1 MATKYIFVTGGV
13 VSSLGKGIT
22 AASLG
27 RLLKNRGFNVTIQK
41 FDPYINIDPGTM
53 SPYQHGEVFVT
64 DDGAETDLDLG
75 HYERFIDI
83 NLSKRSNITAGKVYW
98 SVINKERK
106 GDYLGS
112 TVQVIPHVTNEIKQR
127 GYTVGAG
134 VNIPLDGL
142 FDLKARV
149 NRQKLAVKGAML
161 EKEVK
166 YEEMKREII
175 DLYAT
180 ANSQLSVLKL
190 RAEALELA
198 TLQYEIA
205 EKDFTNGAI
214 DSGQLSIEKQRQSTA
229 MEAYEKSKFELTK
242 SLMILEVITRTP
254 ILRK

>member
-1 MATKYIFVTGGV
+1 
-13 VSSLGKGIT
+13 
-22 AASLG
+22 
-27 RLLKNRGFNVTIQK
+27 
-41 FDPYINIDPGTM
+41 M
-53 SPYQHGEVFVT
+53 SH
-64 DDGAETDLDLG
+64 
-75 HYERFIDI
+75 
-83 NLSKRSNITAGKVYW
+83 
-98 SVINKERK
+98 
-106 GDYLGS
+106 S
-112 TVQVIPHVTNEIKQR
+112 TSC
-127 GYTVGAG
+127 
-134 VNIPLDGL
+134 
-142 FDLKARV
+142 

>member
-1 MATKYIFVTGGV
+1 MKHFCCLYYFSILLLCTVPSLVKAQEMNDYSKTELTDYIQ
-13 VSSLGKGIT
+13 IT
-22 AASLG
+22 LPS
-27 RLLKNRGFNVTIQK
+27 
-41 FDPYINIDPGTM
+41 
-53 SPYQHGEVFVT
+53 
-64 DDGAETDLDLG
+64 LDLLFENAKG
-75 HYERFIDI
+75 APTYELAQVKEEI
-83 NLSKRSNITAGKVYW
+83 
-98 SVINKERK
+98 ERK
-106 GDYLGS
+106 LLTKEKRAILNFFSLRGSYQYGMFGNEGTYTDVAIAPYL
-112 TVQVIPHVTNEIKQR
+112 TYTTQAQR

>member
-1 MATKYIFVTGGV
+1 MKHFCCLYSFSILLLCAVPSLVKAQEMNDYSKTELTDYIQ
-13 VSSLGKGIT
+13 IT
-22 AASLG
+22 LPS
-27 RLLKNRGFNVTIQK
+27 
-41 FDPYINIDPGTM
+41 
-53 SPYQHGEVFVT
+53 
-64 DDGAETDLDLG
+64 LDLLFENAKG
-75 HYERFIDI
+75 APTYELAQVKEEI
-83 NLSKRSNITAGKVYW
+83 
-98 SVINKERK
+98 ERK
-106 GDYLGS
+106 LLTKEKRAILNFFSLRGSYQYGMFGNEGTYTDVAIAPYL
-112 TVQVIPHVTNEIKQR
+112 TYTTQAQR

-205 EKDFTNGAI
+205 EKDFTNGVI